1 MLGRMRIAGPWLL
14 RVVLASVVVTG
25 CDLSP
30 VPDGTP
36 AATPGIGGT
45 WTVVRIGEVAAVPM
59 NEPRIQFTVGGRVQ
73 GGTGCSDFEAPLTVS
88 GNALTVGQLERGYS
102 DPQCPGP
109 QRQQEEGFLVILR
122 TADGIEELGRG
133 RLRVSGPA
141 GEMVLLREGKGNFD
155 LTDEEQAVLADLR
168 ERPWTIVKATGLPDD
183 APLPPLEF
191 ADSVFSAVG
200 PCGFTG
206 SYRLRGGELVQL
218 YGISPTEGDPCP
230 APSDLL
236 RARLME
242 SLAVVTHFELDDGG
256 RITLRGRNVEIVLEQ
271 HLLGSD
277 KTHR

>member
-1 MLGRMRIAGPWLL
+1 MLGRMRMAGPWLL
-14 RVVLASVVVTG
+14 SVVLASVVVTG
-25 CDLSP
+25 C
-30 VPDGTP
+30 GTP

-45 WTVVRIGEVAAVPM
+45 WTVVRIGDVAAVPM

-73 GGTGCSDFEAPLTVS
+73 GETGCSDFEAPLTVI
-88 GNALTVGQLERGYS
+88 GNALAIGQLERGYS
-102 DPQCPGP
+102 DPHCPDP

-141 GEMVLLREGKGNFD
+141 GEMVLLSEGKGNFD

-256 RITLRGRNVEIVLEQ
+256 PITLRGRNVEIVLEQ

-277 KTHR
+277 RTHR